1 MPDVQFNDSVYHGEP
16 EESVLDTLLHNGEK
30 PNYSCRKGSCLNC
43 MMRAPDDAVPKKSQ
57 AGLRDTLRSQG
68 YFLPCPCVPESDIR
82 VVEAEDAALYQR
94 AVIQSRELLALDV
107 CRVTLEPATALYY
120 HTGQFLNMRRNDE
133 LCRSYSLASVPNLDR
148 HLEFHIKR
156 LPGGQMSNW
165 MFNDMKIGE
174 SVNIQGPNDSC
185 FYLLGAPDQSLLL
198 IGTGT
203 GLAPLVAI
211 APDALHDG
219 HRGPVR
225 LYHGSREPAGLYL
238 RDTLFD
244 LAQTFAN
251 FSYTGC
257 LSGEKPPR
265 GCARGRVNDIALSEN
280 EDLTGWRVYLCGN
293 PPMVNN
299 AKKRAFL
306 AGAGLHDIHADPF
319 ELKELRSKQ
328 RAA

>member
-16 EESVLDTLLHNGEK
+16 EESVLDTLLHNGKK

-68 YFLPCPCVPESDIR
+68 YFLPCLCVPESDIR

-120 HTGQFLNMRRNDE
+120 HAGQFLNMRRNDE

-174 SVNIQGPNDSC
+174 SVDIQGPNDSC

-203 GLAPLVAI
+203 GRPLHPMRCMTATAARCGSITAHANPPASIYAIPCLTSRRPLQISAIRAAFQEKNRRVARLVA
-211 APDALHDG
+211 G
-219 HRGPVR
+219 
-225 LYHGSREPAGLYL
+225 
-238 RDTLFD
+238 
-244 LAQTFAN
+244 
-251 FSYTGC
+251 
-257 LSGEKPPR
+257 
-265 GCARGRVNDIALSEN
+265 
-280 EDLTGWRVYLCGN
+280 
-293 PPMVNN
+293 
-299 AKKRAFL
+299 
-306 AGAGLHDIHADPF
+306 
-319 ELKELRSKQ
+319 
-328 RAA
+328 